1 MRLGKRVCDQKINK
15 MAVSDILSVY
25 MYLNLLIEFLDACID
40 LLILDTTIR
49 LGVLSRLNY
58 LNKSNMAAKI
68 LHQLWKAIF

>member
-40 LLILDTTIR
+40 LLILDTTIS
-49 LGVLSRLNY
+49 LGVLSHLNY

-68 LHQLWKAIF
+68 LYQLWKAIF